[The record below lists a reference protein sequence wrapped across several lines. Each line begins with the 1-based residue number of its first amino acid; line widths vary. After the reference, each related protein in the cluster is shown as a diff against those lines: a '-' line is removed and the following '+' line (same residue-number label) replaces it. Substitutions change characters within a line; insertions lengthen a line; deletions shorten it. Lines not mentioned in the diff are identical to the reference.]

1 VLESE
6 FGHAVSIALDNA
18 APLACVATIVT
29 MLVGCVVCDI
39 SARRLGADF
48 SLGRLEKVELD
59 RALVLYGKVFD
70 RLHDIRSEAEQPCS
84 TPLARYRLRRQVRRK
99 FASELRDLQTY
110 AAHMR
115 ATIVALQRKP
125 LNRFRSWLHLDS
137 SRFALS
143 RSLAACLLVLAAL
156 TACSHCFEQ
165 LVLLDRQ
172 KADDVAAAFAGLLPL
187 QGVLDTDLIGAC
199 FLSVAVPVFYF
210 YRRLQLRMEHAR
222 QFCTLKSF
230 ALTDPDHLIHQE
242 ATGPAAS
249 GMAAPEA
256 VPSEQPVESPPTAP
270 SAMPEESPCFSVL
283 GVSSSATVEEIKQA
297 YKTQVWQNHPDR
309 VHDMSPAFRELA
321 EAQTKKLNAAYQQAL
336 MSLQHV

>member
-84 TPLARYRLRRQVRRK
+84 TLLARYRLRRQVRRK

-125 LNRFRSWLHLDS
+125 LDRFRSWLHLDN
-137 SRFALS
+137 
-143 RSLAACLLVLAAL
+143 RSA
-156 TACSHCFEQ
+156 
-165 LVLLDRQ
+165 
-172 KADDVAAAFAGLLPL
+172 
-187 QGVLDTDLIGAC
+187 
-199 FLSVAVPVFYF
+199 
-210 YRRLQLRMEHAR
+210 
-222 QFCTLKSF
+222 
-230 ALTDPDHLIHQE
+230 
-242 ATGPAAS
+242 
-249 GMAAPEA
+249 
-256 VPSEQPVESPPTAP
+256 VESESAGMRP
-270 SAMPEESPCFSVL
+270 SSMPARIVVL
-283 GVSSSATVEEIKQA
+283 GMLATQA
-297 YKTQVWQNHPDR
+297 GADQVIPLPERYLIMGRLRSNQRNRCHRSTPIRATSRTAQASPGITVRMGATQN
-309 VHDMSPAFRELA
+309 L
-321 EAQTKKLNAAYQQAL
+321 QQRL
-336 MSLQHV
+336 